1 VNAFRGRRIL
11 ALVAM
16 SVLFVALGTLLAG
29 GLAARPDER
38 SEVMQVREA
47 VWRAWFANDRKALEK
62 LIPADTIVISSGNPH
77 WKNQAEVFET
87 AAKFQAD
94 GGKLTRLEF
103 PRTEMQIYGD
113 AAIIYSQYI
122 VETEMGGKRS
132 LESGRVTEIFV
143 RRNGQWM
150 NSGWRT
156 DTEK

>member
-1 VNAFRGRRIL
+1 MNVHYRMKAVYAVVFTVC
-11 ALVAM
+11 VA
-16 SVLFVALGTLLAG
+16 TLLAA
-29 GLAARPDER
+29 GLHARPDER
-38 SEVMQVREA
+38 SEVMKVREE
-47 VWRAWFANDRKALEK
+47 VWRSWFANDRKALEK
-62 LIPADTIVISSGNPH
+62 LIPTDTIVISSGNLH
-77 WKNQAEVFET
+77 WKNQTEVFET

-113 AAIIYSQYI
+113 AAIIYSQYL

-143 RRNGQWM
+143 RRSGQWM
-150 NSGWRT
+150 NSGWHT

>member
-1 VNAFRGRRIL
+1 MNVSRGMKAIY
-11 ALVAM
+11 AVVFTVCVA
-16 SVLFVALGTLLAG
+16 TLLAAG
-29 GLAARPDER
+29 VHARPDER
-38 SEVMQVREA
+38 SEVMKVREE
-47 VWRAWFANDRKALEK
+47 VWRSWFANDRKALEK
-62 LIPADTIVISSGNPH
+62 LIPADTIVISSGNLH

-113 AAIIYSQYI
+113 AAIIYSQYV

-150 NSGWRT
+150 NSGWHT